1 MRLKLSGDRL
11 IENFLDPYIIVEV
24 NSSHF
29 GDQVLA
35 KEMIQAVKS
44 AGADCVK
51 FQSWSEDSLYSAT
64 YYEKNPIAKR
74 FVSKFSLSSEAILDL
89 SNYARQI
96 GLDFSS
102 TPYSVLEAS
111 FLVESCKSPFI
122 KIASMELNNLEFL
135 KQLAE
140 LNTPLI
146 LSTGMGSFQEIN
158 RAVQVITSIN
168 KDLTVLHC
176 NSIYPTP
183 FQDVNLN
190 NIHMLREKFP
200 EVAIGFSDHTLGI
213 EASIGAAAMGAAVLE
228 KHFTLDRSRVG
239 MDNQMAIEANEL
251 NDLVKSVRNVNLA
264 LGSNER
270 FLTAA
275 ELNQRNNMR
284 RSIVTARPITSGQII
299 SREDLIFKRPGDG
312 FQIEDLSL
320 VIGKR
325 VLRDLPQD
333 VLILPT
339 DVDTF

>member
-11 IENFLDPYIIVEV
+11 IENFVDPYIIVEV

-35 KEMIQAVKS
+35 KEMIQAIKS

-51 FQSWSEDSLYSAT
+51 FQSWSEESLYSKT

-74 FVSKFSLSSEAILDL
+74 FVSKFSLSAESILDL

-102 TPYSVLEAS
+102 TPYSVSEAI
-111 FLVESCKSPFI
+111 FLVEMCKAPFI
-122 KIASMELNNLEFL
+122 KIASMELNNIEFL
-135 KQLAE
+135 KQIAE
-140 LNTPLI
+140 LKTPLI
-146 LSTGMGSFQEIN
+146 LSTGMGSFEEID

-176 NSIYPTP
+176 NSIYPTS

-200 EVAIGFSDHTLGI
+200 TVAIGFSDHTLGI
-213 EASIGAAAMGAAVLE
+213 EASIAATAMGAAVLE

-251 NDLVKSVRNVNLA
+251 NDLVTSVRNVNLA
-264 LGSNER
+264 LGINAR
-270 FLTAA
+270 ILTGA
-275 ELNQRNNMR
+275 ELDQRKNMR
-284 RSIVTARPITSGQII
+284 RSIVTARPISSGQII
-299 SREDLIFKRPGDG
+299 CREDLTFKRPGDG

-325 VLRDLPQD
+325 LLRDLPQD
-333 VLILPT
+333 VLILPS
-339 DVDTF
+339 DVDTC

>member
-1 MRLKLSGDRL
+1 
-11 IENFLDPYIIVEV
+11 
-24 NSSHF
+24 
-29 GDQVLA
+29 
-35 KEMIQAVKS
+35 MIQAIKR

-51 FQSWSEDSLYSAT
+51 FQSWSEESLYSAT

-74 FVSKFSLSSEAILDL
+74 FVSKFSLSNEAILDL

-102 TPYSVLEAS
+102 TPYSVSEAS

-270 FLTAA
+270 FLTTA

-284 RSIVTARPITSGQII
+284 RSIVTAHPITSGQII

-339 DVDTF
+339 DVDTD

>member
-11 IENFLDPYIIVEV
+11 IENFVDPYIIVEV

-29 GDQVLA
+29 GDQELA

-51 FQSWSEDSLYSAT
+51 FQSWSEESLYSAT

-251 NDLVKSVRNVNLA
+251 NELVKSVRNVNLA